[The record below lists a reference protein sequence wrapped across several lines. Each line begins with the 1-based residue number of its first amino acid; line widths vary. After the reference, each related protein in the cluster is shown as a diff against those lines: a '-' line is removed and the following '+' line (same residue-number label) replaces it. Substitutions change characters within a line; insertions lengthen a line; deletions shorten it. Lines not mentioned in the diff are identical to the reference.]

1 MVAGG
6 CAALV
11 VLVFGIG
18 QRYEVIRRDRLTDL
32 RAVEQEMSTATGPLF
47 ATDSPDLVFGYYLN
61 RSVIPLKYFRHFED
75 TPGPAY
81 LITSEQVAISAP
93 PSLTRVAVARVN
105 GRPFVL
111 LRKS

>member
-1 MVAGG
+1 MS
-6 CAALV
+6 AA
-11 VLVFGIG
+11 
-18 QRYEVIRRDRLTDL
+18 
-32 RAVEQEMSTATGPLF
+32 AGPLF

-61 RSVIPLKYFRHFED
+61 RSVIPLEYVRQFED

-81 LITSEQVAISAP
+81 LITSEQMARSAP
-93 PSLTRVAVARVN
+93 SSLDRVAVARVN

>member
-1 MVAGG
+1 MCFVSANPAA
-6 CAALV
+6 CASIVYSPGLRPGISNRLV
-11 VLVFGIG
+11 GPVF
-18 QRYEVIRRDRLTDL
+18 
-32 RAVEQEMSTATGPLF
+32 AV
-47 ATDSPDLVFGYYLN
+47 DSPDLVFGYYLN

-81 LITSEQVAISAP
+81 LITSEQVANSAP